1 MLNVTPT
8 WFLDMEQTINSRR
21 TIINM
26 FTSHIRSVMFVGME
40 SSVGVKFQPNGLVG
54 LFNQAIET
62 HYPLSSNITN
72 K

>member
-1 MLNVTPT
+1 
-8 WFLDMEQTINSRR
+8 
-21 TIINM
+21 
-26 FTSHIRSVMFVGME
+26 MFVGME